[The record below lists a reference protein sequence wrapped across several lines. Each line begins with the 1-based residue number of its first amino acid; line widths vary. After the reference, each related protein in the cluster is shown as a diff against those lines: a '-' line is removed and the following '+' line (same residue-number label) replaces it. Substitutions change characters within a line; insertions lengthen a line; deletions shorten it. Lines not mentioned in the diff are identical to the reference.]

1 MTEEGFGITFDAIMW
16 LAIVIVRSCADWHR
30 TLNFPATPPTLGNL
44 ESALVQGVYDR
55 RLKFTINPNE
65 AEEKVA
71 ISLECGFWLR
81 HGETMSTFMKSFVD
95 RYSRLKDIS
104 RALEG
109 QGKWEDS
116 LHFPAALQKFL
127 AEEFD

>member
-1 MTEEGFGITFDAIMW
+1 MW
-16 LAIVIVRSCADWHR
+16 LAIVIVRSCTDWHR
-30 TLNFPATPPTLGNL
+30 TLNFPATPPILGNL

-55 RLKFTINPNE
+55 RPKFTINPNE

-116 LHFPAALQKFL
+116 LYFPAALQKFL
-127 AEEFD
+127 AMESEEFD

>member
-16 LAIVIVRSCADWHR
+16 LAIVIVRSCTDWHR
-30 TLNFPATPPTLGNL
+30 TLNFPATPPILGNL

-95 RYSRLKDIS
+95 RYSR
-104 RALEG
+104 
-109 QGKWEDS
+109 
-116 LHFPAALQKFL
+116 
-127 AEEFD
+127 